1 MTTTLLLQKSCA
13 PRAWLDRRRSALMA
27 RITLVAATSSHRCYQ
42 VMDSRLRGFYDYQ
55 RTLMEPWDGPAAL
68 AFTDGRT
75 VAATLDRNGLRPMRY
90 WLTSAGKLIAGSEV
104 RPRRMMETRIMR

>member
-1 MTTTLLLQKSCA
+1 
-13 PRAWLDRRRSALMA
+13 
-27 RITLVAATSSHRCYQ
+27 
-42 VMDSRLRGFYDYQ
+42 MDSRLRGFYDYQ